1 MQSKVDD
8 RKMDDNFSNTMM
20 YYEKFYK
27 LDNEGYYNLHFS
39 NRKRFSINEIQEIF
53 SAYGKVAG
61 INIAGKEDGF
71 RFVKY
76 KTLEETICC
85 IKGLA
90 NSNNIQLL
98 PEKSKMND
106 LNNRSDKK
114 NSNQWQAARTENS
127 SQRTSG
133 TGKQNLNSAH
143 NEKFSEIE
151 SSTHNI
157 KTSNE
162 HNRFDNVDNL
172 SDTGSKSSTHSFK
185 ANVNAIKYDKSDTL
199 ESNSLSSR
207 KQNFVNNSNKIDYEK
222 YYKIVKD
229 GNYVIHF
236 ANKKEFSSEDI
247 KKLFS
252 FYGNVI
258 SVTFSGNR
266 NNGLAFV
273 KYKTL
278 QEIITCLEGL
288 HNNPVLCILPQKYK
302 IDDTM
307 KKTDQ
312 RNSCHWQ
319 PKETQDSFQE
329 TSKQLNSNSNYE
341 KKFSEAEEKLI
352 HNTTIDQD
360 RFDNTNNFSDI
371 DSQSSNHGYKSAI
384 THSDFLI
391 SNRQHSLSRQKNS
404 INYQISD
411 YDREQQQKNKF
422 HSFTKQDSNTYMN
435 KDISDKIPA
444 LISDTEIKQKE
455 FDAMS
460 NSSSSSVIGSKNSSS
475 NVMIIPMQ
483 EIIVANIHA
492 NYDVHYILHLFKK
505 YNPISATF
513 VETILDTNI
522 RYCRVYF
529 KTIQDVV
536 TIEEEFD
543 NFDLSGKNL
552 IVLRISRLME
562 EAINSCK

>member
-1 MQSKVDD
+1 MQSRVDN

-20 YYEKFYK
+20 FYDKYYK
-27 LDNEGYYNLHFS
+27 LDNECYTVHFS
-39 NRKRFSINEIQEIF
+39 NKKRFSINEIQEIF
-53 SAYGKVAG
+53 SAFGRVVSV
-61 INIAGKEDGF
+61 NITGKEDGF

-76 KTLEETICC
+76 KTLDETLCC

-98 PEKSKMND
+98 PEKSKMNNF
-106 LNNRSDKK
+106 NNRSDKK
-114 NSNQWQAARTENS
+114 NSSQWQAARTEYS
-127 SQRTSG
+127 PQRTSG
-133 TGKQNLNSAH
+133 TGKQHLNSAH
-143 NEKFSEIE
+143 NEKYSETE

-172 SDTGSKSSTHSFK
+172 SDTGSKSSTRSFK
-185 ANVNAIKYDKSDTL
+185 ANVNAIKYDKSNAL
-199 ESNSLSSR
+199 ESNSPSSR
-207 KQNFVNNSNKIDYEK
+207 KQNFVNNSDKIDYEK
-222 YYKIVKD
+222 YYKIIKD

-236 ANKKEFSSEDI
+236 ANKKELGSEEI
-247 KKLFS
+247 NKLFS
-252 FYGNVI
+252 SYGNVI
-258 SVTFSGNR
+258 SVNFSGNK
-266 NNGLAFV
+266 NNGLVFV

-288 HNNPVLCILPQKYK
+288 QNNPMVCILPQKDK
-302 IDDTM
+302 IDDTI
-307 KKTDQ
+307 KKIEQ
-312 RNSCHWQ
+312 RNSYHWQ
-319 PKETQDSFQE
+319 PTETQDLFQE
-329 TSKQLNSNSNYE
+329 TSKHSNSNYD
-341 KKFSEAEEKLI
+341 KKCSEAEKKLI
-352 HNTTIDQD
+352 YNTTIDQD
-360 RFDNTNNFSDI
+360 NTINFLDI

-384 THSDFLI
+384 THSDSLI
-391 SNRQHSLSRQKNS
+391 SKGPHSLSRQKSS
-404 INYQISD
+404 INCQVSD

-435 KDISDKIPA
+435 KDISDQIPA
-444 LISDTEIKQKE
+444 LISDTEIKEKE
-455 FDAMS
+455 FDAIS
-460 NSSSSSVIGSKNSSS
+460 NSSSQSVIGSKNASS

-505 YNPISATF
+505 YDPISATF

-529 KTIQDVV
+529 KSIQDVV

-543 NFDLSGKNL
+543 NFDLFGKNL

-562 EAINSCK
+562 EATNSCK